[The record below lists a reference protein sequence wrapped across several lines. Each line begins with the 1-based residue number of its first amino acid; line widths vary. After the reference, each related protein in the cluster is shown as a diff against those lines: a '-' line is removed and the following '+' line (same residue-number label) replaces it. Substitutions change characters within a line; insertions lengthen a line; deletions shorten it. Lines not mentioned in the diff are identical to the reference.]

1 MSHFKTCAISMS
13 FIIDSINEFTTA
25 LKKHMEIRRIV
36 FRRNL
41 LGKYL
46 WTRFFA
52 TTESVRPA
60 LDVLISAYI
69 EVQ

>member
-1 MSHFKTCAISMS
+1 MSHFKTYVRSMS

-25 LKKHMEIRRIV
+25 LKKHMEICRIV

-46 WTRFFA
+46 GTRFFA
-52 TTESVRPA
+52 MTEAVKPA
-60 LDVLISAYI
+60 LDLFISAYI
-69 EVQ
+69 